1 MTDFSRAE
9 RADDMLG
16 SLVGFVHRTVQD
28 RGTDYWN
35 NSSDNARTRAR
46 ASRLASRLSD
56 RREAAIDGLAAAGT
70 PRRVTRDHLAR
81 RRARAL
87 RSRS

>member
-1 MTDFSRAE
+1 MADLSRAE

-16 SLVGFVHRTVQD
+16 ALVGFVRRTVD
-28 RGTDYWN
+28 SRGADYWN
-35 NSSDNARTRAR
+35 NSPDNARTRGR
-46 ASRLASRLSD
+46 TSRLASRLTD

-81 RRARAL
+81 RRAARA
-87 RSRS
+87 RT